1 MKCILLLA
9 LILVEKYQIS
19 IYNYMHDSSRRY
31 DRGTDMM
38 TYLEGQKCL
47 TEIQGSY
54 RKNFSSITMTRKIVD
69 HILKNKGDR
78 IPTVSVFMDLS
89 KAFDIICHKDLK
101 QNYKSMEL
109 EIMC

>member
-1 MKCILLLA
+1 
-9 LILVEKYQIS
+9 
-19 IYNYMHDSSRRY
+19 
-31 DRGTDMM
+31 MM

-54 RKNFSSITMTRKIVD
+54 RKNFSSITMTRKQ
-69 HILKNKGDR
+69 ILKNKGDR